1 MKKKSLYVV
10 MVIIGLFCL
19 FSYFNVLE
27 QSESSLQDEIL
38 QSRGEVDSRIV
49 ILGIDDSSLEKYGQW
64 PWSRTYI
71 AEAINKLSEG
81 KVAAIGVDFIYSE
94 ETRNAEEDA
103 KLVEAVRNA
112 GNVIMPVYG
121 NFGISTIK
129 KGEMEPI
136 SVKEPFEKLKEVSI
150 LAQINTIPDSDGV
163 VRKALTSFNYN
174 GKQINSFAI
183 EVYNQ
188 YLRNMSK
195 ADYLIE
201 TPKDGWNRTYITY
214 TSQPAN
220 DGSIENFPI
229 YKVLNGEIP
238 VEYFKDKIVL
248 IGPYA
253 IGLGDAYFTPLDH
266 GSPMYGVEIHG
277 NIIQNLLNSNFKREV
292 PEVIQIGLL
301 ILLGA
306 ICYIIFSKLKPVT
319 SFIIGLLFISAYLL
333 IGKFIFNIGFII
345 QLFYPTL
352 LIIIIY
358 IVMLVSNYISEYLDK
373 KRIRDLFGR
382 YVEPKV
388 VNKILDGGKDSV
400 KLGGERRN
408 ISVLFVDIRGF
419 TPLSEKCEPEEIVE
433 ILNRYLDLTSKS
445 IFNNLGTL
453 DKFIGDA
460 TMAIFNAPLDL
471 EDHAFKAV
479 QAAWEMKQ
487 GADELQKEL
496 LEKYGRSV
504 QFGIGV
510 NTGYAVVGNIG
521 SKMRMDYTAI
531 GDTVNTSARLESNA
545 KPGQILIS
553 QATYELVKGRVIV
566 SDLGEIKVK
575 GKEQG
580 INIFQLEGVG

>member
-10 MVIIGLFCL
+10 MAIIGLFCL

-38 QSRGEVDSRIV
+38 QSRGDVDSRIV
-49 ILGIDDSSLEKYGQW
+49 ILGVDDSSLEKYGQW
-64 PWSRTYI
+64 PWPRTYI
-71 AEAINKLSEG
+71 ADAINKLSQG
-81 KVAAIGVDFIYSE
+81 KAAAVGIDLIYSE
-94 ETRNAEEDA
+94 ETRNAEEDE
-103 KLVEAVRNA
+103 KLVEAVKNA

-121 NFGISTIK
+121 EFGNSIIK
-129 KGEMEPI
+129 KDEMKPI
-136 SVKEPFEKLKEVSI
+136 SVKEPFQKLKAVST
-150 LAQINTIPDSDGV
+150 LAQINTITDPDGV
-163 VRKALTSFNYN
+163 VRKALTSFDYN

-188 YLRNMSK
+188 YLCNTSK
-195 ADYLIE
+195 ADALIE
-201 TPKDGWNRTYITY
+201 IPKDGWNRTFITY
-214 TSQPAN
+214 VSQPAN
-220 DGSIENFPI
+220 DGSIEHFPI

-238 VEYFKDKIVL
+238 AEYFKDKIVL

-253 IGLGDAYFTPLDH
+253 VGLGDAYYTPLDH
-266 GSPMYGVEIHG
+266 SSPMYGVEIHA
-277 NIIQNLLNSNFKREV
+277 NIIQNLLNSNFKENV
-292 PEVIQIGLL
+292 PDAIQIVLL

-306 ICYIIFSKLKPVT
+306 ICYFIFSKLKPII
-319 SFIIGLLFISAYLL
+319 SFIIGVIFIITYLFI
-333 IGKFIFNIGFII
+333 GKLIFNMGFII
-345 QLFYPTL
+345 QLFYPTA

-358 IVMLVSNYISEYLDK
+358 ITMLVSNYISEYLDK

-382 YVEPKV
+382 YVEPEV

-433 ILNRYLDLTSKS
+433 ILNRYLDLTSRS
-445 IFNNLGTL
+445 IFNNQGTL

-545 KPGQILIS
+545 KPGQILMS
-553 QATYELVKGRVIV
+553 QATFELVKDKVIV

-580 INIFQLEGVG
+580 INIFQLEGVR

>member
-10 MVIIGLFCL
+10 MTVIAIFCV

-27 QSESSLQDEIL
+27 RSESSMQDEIL
-38 QSRGEVDSRIV
+38 QSKGDVDPRIV
-49 ILGIDDSSLEKYGQW
+49 ILGVDDSSLEKYGQW
-64 PWSRTYI
+64 PWPRTYI
-71 AEAINKLSEG
+71 ADAINKLSQG
-81 KVAAIGVDFIYSE
+81 KAAAIGVDLIYAE
-94 ETRNAEEDA
+94 ETRNSEEDE
-103 KLVEAVRNA
+103 KLVEAVKNA

-121 NFGISTIK
+121 EFGNSIIK
-129 KGEMEPI
+129 KNEMKPI
-136 SVKEPFEKLKEVSI
+136 SVKEPFQKLKEVST
-150 LAQINTIPDSDGV
+150 LAQINTITDPDGV
-163 VRKALTSFNYN
+163 VRKALTSFDYN

-188 YLRNMSK
+188 YLHNMNKESS
-195 ADYLIE
+195 LIQV
-201 TPKDGWNRTYITY
+201 PKDGWNRTFITY
-214 TSQPAN
+214 ASQPESEW
-220 DGSIENFPI
+220 SIEHFPI

-238 VEYFKDKIVL
+238 AEYFKDKIVL

-253 IGLGDAYFTPLDH
+253 VGLGDAYYTPLDH
-266 GSPMYGVEIHG
+266 SSPMYGVEIHA
-277 NIIQNLLNSNFKREV
+277 NIIQNLLHSNFKENI
-292 PEVIQIGLL
+292 PDIIQMILL
-301 ILLGA
+301 ILIGT
-306 ICYIIFSKLKPVT
+306 ICYIIFSKLKPIISFVIAVVFIGIYLFT
-319 SFIIGLLFISAYLL
+319 S
-333 IGKFIFNIGFII
+333 KFIFNIGFIL
-345 QLFYPTL
+345 QLFYPTA
-352 LIIIIY
+352 LILIVY
-358 IVMLVSNYISEYLDK
+358 IVMLVSNYIAEYLDK

-388 VNKILDGGKDSV
+388 VNKILDGGMDSV

-445 IFNNLGTL
+445 IFNNEGTL

-471 EDHAFKAV
+471 EEHAFKAV
-479 QAAWEMKQ
+479 KAAWEMKQ
-487 GADELQKEL
+487 GAEELQNEL
-496 LEKYGRSV
+496 MEKYGRSV

-553 QATYELVKGRVIV
+553 EATYKLVKDRVIV

-580 INIFQLEGVG
+580 INIFQLEGVR

>member
-10 MVIIGLFCL
+10 MTVIAIFCV

-27 QSESSLQDEIL
+27 RSESSMQDEIL
-38 QSRGEVDSRIV
+38 QSKGDVDPRIV
-49 ILGIDDSSLEKYGQW
+49 ILGVDDSSLEKYGQW
-64 PWSRTYI
+64 PWPRTYI
-71 AEAINKLSEG
+71 ADAINKLSQG
-81 KVAAIGVDFIYSE
+81 KAAAIGVDLIYAE
-94 ETRNAEEDA
+94 ETRNSEEDE
-103 KLVEAVRNA
+103 KLVEAVKNA

-121 NFGISTIK
+121 EFGNSIIK
-129 KGEMEPI
+129 KNEMKPI
-136 SVKEPFEKLKEVSI
+136 SVKEPFQKLKEVST
-150 LAQINTIPDSDGV
+150 LAQINTITDPDGV
-163 VRKALTSFNYN
+163 VRKALTSFDYN

-188 YLRNMSK
+188 YLHNMNKESS
-195 ADYLIE
+195 LIQV
-201 TPKDGWNRTYITY
+201 PKDGWNRTFITY
-214 TSQPAN
+214 ASQPESEW
-220 DGSIENFPI
+220 SIEHFPI

-238 VEYFKDKIVL
+238 AEYFKDKIVL

-253 IGLGDAYFTPLDH
+253 VGLGDTFYTPLDH
-266 GSPMYGVEIHG
+266 SSTMYGVEIHA
-277 NIIQNLLNSNFKREV
+277 NIIQNLLRSNFKENV
-292 PEVIQIGLL
+292 PDMIQIILL
-301 ILLGA
+301 ILIGT
-306 ICYIIFSKLKPVT
+306 ICYIIFSKLKPII
-319 SFIIGLLFISAYLL
+319 SFVIALVFIGIYLFIS
-333 IGKFIFNIGFII
+333 KFIFNMGFIL
-345 QLFYPTL
+345 QLFYPTA
-352 LIIIIY
+352 LILIVY
-358 IVMLVSNYISEYLDK
+358 IVMLVSNYIAEYLDK

-388 VNKILDGGKDSV
+388 VNKILDGGMDSV

-445 IFNNLGTL
+445 IFNNEGTL

-471 EDHAFKAV
+471 EEHAFKAV
-479 QAAWEMKQ
+479 KAAWEMKQ
-487 GADELQKEL
+487 GAEELQNEL
-496 LEKYGRSV
+496 MEKYGRSV

-553 QATYELVKGRVIV
+553 EATYKLVKDRVIV

-580 INIFQLEGVG
+580 INIFQLEGVR

>member
-1 MKKKSLYVV
+1 MKKKSSYVV
-10 MVIIGLFCL
+10 MVIIGIFCL
-19 FSYFNVLE
+19 FSYFNVME
-27 QSESSLQDEIL
+27 HSESSLQDEIL

-71 AEAINKLSEG
+71 ADAINKLSEG
-81 KVAAIGVDFIYSE
+81 KAAAIGIDLIYAE
-94 ETRNAEEDA
+94 ETRNAEEDE
-103 KLVEAVRNA
+103 KLVEAVNNA

-121 NFGISTIK
+121 EFGNSTIK
-129 KGEMEPI
+129 KDEMKPI
-136 SVKEPFEKLKEVSI
+136 SVKEPFQKLKVVST

-163 VRKALTSFNYN
+163 VRKALTFFEHG
-174 GKQINSFAI
+174 GKQINSFGM

-188 YLRNMSK
+188 YLNSISK
-195 ADYLIE
+195 SDTAIE
-201 TPKDGWNRTYITY
+201 VPKDGWNRTFITY
-214 TSQPAN
+214 TSQPASE
-220 DGSIENFPI
+220 GSIENFPI
-229 YKVLNGEIP
+229 YRLLNGEIP
-238 VEYFKDKIVL
+238 AEYFKDKIVL

-253 IGLGDAYFTPLDH
+253 VGLGDAYYTPLDH
-266 GSPMYGVEIHG
+266 SSPMYGVEIHA
-277 NIIQNLLNSNFKREV
+277 NIIQNLLNSNFKENV
-292 PEVIQIGLL
+292 PDVMQIFVL
-301 ILLGA
+301 ILLG
-306 ICYIIFSKLKPVT
+306 IVCYLIFSKLKPII
-319 SFIIGLLFISAYLL
+319 SFIIGIIFIITYLL
-333 IGKFIFNIGFII
+333 IGKFIFDMGFII
-345 QLFYPTL
+345 QLFYPIA

-358 IVMLVSNYISEYLDK
+358 ITMLISNYISEYLDK

-382 YVEPKV
+382 YVEPQV
-388 VNKILDGGKDSV
+388 VNQILDGGKDSV

-433 ILNRYLDLTSKS
+433 ILNKYLDLTSKS
-445 IFNNLGTL
+445 IFNNQGTL

-471 EDHAFKAV
+471 EDHAFRAV

-504 QFGIGV
+504 QFGIGI
-510 NTGYAVVGNIG
+510 NTGDAVVGNIG

-545 KPGQILIS
+545 KPGQILMS
-553 QATYELVKGRVIV
+553 QATYELVKDKVIV

-580 INIFQLEGVG
+580 INIFQLEGVI

>member
-1 MKKKSLYVV
+1 MKKKSLYIV

-19 FSYFNVLE
+19 FSYYNVME
-27 QSESSLQDEIL
+27 QAESSLQDEIL

-49 ILGIDDSSLEKYGQW
+49 ILGVDDSSLEKYGQW

-71 AEAINKLSEG
+71 AEVINKLSQG
-81 KVAAIGVDFIYSE
+81 KAAAIGIDFIYAE

-103 KLVEAVRNA
+103 KLTEAVRNA
-112 GNVIMPVYG
+112 GNVVMPVYG

-129 KGEMEPI
+129 KGAMEPI
-136 SVKEPFEKLKEVSI
+136 SIKEPFEKLKEVST
-150 LAQINTIPDSDGV
+150 LAHINTILDSDGI

-174 GKQINSFAI
+174 GKQINSFAV

-195 ADYLIE
+195 VDYLTQI
-201 TPKDGWNRTYITY
+201 PKDGWNRTYITY
-214 TSQPAN
+214 ASQPAN
-220 DGSIENFPI
+220 EGSVENFPI

-248 IGPYA
+248 VGPYA
-253 IGLGDAYFTPLDH
+253 VGLGDAYFTPLDH
-266 GSPMYGVEIHG
+266 SSSMYGVEIHA
-277 NIIQNLLNSNFKREV
+277 NIIQNLLNSNFKNDV
-292 PEVIQIGLL
+292 TDFIHIGLL
-301 ILLGA
+301 ILLGC
-306 ICYIIFSKLKPVT
+306 ICYAIFSKLKPIA
-319 SFIIGLLFISAYLL
+319 SFIIAAVFIATYLL
-333 IGKFIFNIGFII
+333 IGKFIFNIGWII
-345 QLFYPTL
+345 QLFYPTV

-358 IVMLVSNYISEYLDK
+358 IVMLVSNYIAEYLDK
-373 KRIRDLFGR
+373 KRIRGLFGR

-471 EDHAFKAV
+471 EDHAFMAV

-504 QFGIGV
+504 QFGIGI

-545 KPGQILIS
+545 KAGQILMS
-553 QATYELVKGRVIV
+553 KATYELVKDRVIV
-566 SDLGEIKVK
+566 NDLGEIKVK

-580 INIFQLEGVG
+580 ISIFQLEGVR

>member
-1 MKKKSLYVV
+1 MKKKSLYVI
-10 MVIIGLFCL
+10 MTVIAIFCL

-27 QSESSLQDEIL
+27 RSESSMQDEIL
-38 QSRGEVDSRIV
+38 QSKGDVDSRIV
-49 ILGIDDSSLEKYGQW
+49 ILGVDDSSLEKYGQW
-64 PWSRTYI
+64 PWPRTYI
-71 AEAINKLSEG
+71 ADAINKLSQG
-81 KVAAIGVDFIYSE
+81 KAAAIGVDLIYAEETLNSE
-94 ETRNAEEDA
+94 EDE
-103 KLVEAVRNA
+103 KLVEAVKNA

-121 NFGISTIK
+121 EFGNSIIK
-129 KGEMEPI
+129 KNEMKPI
-136 SVKEPFEKLKEVSI
+136 SVKEPFQKLKVVST
-150 LAQINTIPDSDGV
+150 LAQINTIQDSDGI
-163 VRKALTSFNYN
+163 VRKALTSFDYN

-188 YLRNMSK
+188 YLRNTSK
-195 ADYLIE
+195 ADESIE
-201 TPKDGWNRTYITY
+201 MPKDGWNRTFITY
-214 TSQPAN
+214 VSQPAN
-220 DGSIENFPI
+220 DWSIEHFPI

-253 IGLGDAYFTPLDH
+253 VGLGDAFYTPLDH
-266 GSPMYGVEIHG
+266 SSTMYGVEIHA
-277 NIIQNLLNSNFKREV
+277 NIIQNLLNSNFKENV
-292 PEVIQIGLL
+292 PDAIQIFLL

-306 ICYIIFSKLKPVT
+306 ISYFIFNKLKPIT
-319 SFIIGLLFISAYLL
+319 SFIIGVIFISTYLFIAKL
-333 IGKFIFNIGFII
+333 IFNMGFII
-345 QLFYPTL
+345 QLFYPTA

-358 IVMLVSNYISEYLDK
+358 ITMLASKYISEYLDK

-388 VNKILDGGKDSV
+388 VNKILDGGMDSV

-445 IFNNLGTL
+445 IFNNEGTL

-471 EDHAFKAV
+471 EEHAFKAV
-479 QAAWEMKQ
+479 RAAWEMKQ
-487 GADELQKEL
+487 GAEELQKEL
-496 LEKYGRSV
+496 MEKYGRSV

-531 GDTVNTSARLESNA
+531 GDTVNISARLESNA

-553 QATYELVKGRVIV
+553 EATYKLVKDRVIV

-575 GKEQG
+575 GKEQE
-580 INIFQLEGVG
+580 INIFQLEGVR

>member
-10 MVIIGLFCL
+10 MAVIAIFCL

-27 QSESSLQDEIL
+27 HSESSMQDEIL
-38 QSRGEVDSRIV
+38 QSKGDVDSRIV
-49 ILGIDDSSLEKYGQW
+49 ILGVDDSSLEKYGQW
-64 PWSRTYI
+64 PWPRTYI
-71 AEAINKLSEG
+71 ADAINKLSQG
-81 KVAAIGVDFIYSE
+81 KAAAIGVDLIYAE
-94 ETRNAEEDA
+94 ETRNSEEDE
-103 KLVEAVRNA
+103 KLVEAVKNA

-121 NFGISTIK
+121 EFGNSIIK
-129 KGEMEPI
+129 KNEMKPI
-136 SVKEPFEKLKEVSI
+136 SVKEPFQKLKVVST
-150 LAQINTIPDSDGV
+150 LAQINTITDPDGI
-163 VRKALTSFNYN
+163 VRKALTSFDYN
-174 GKQINSFAI
+174 GKQINSFPI

-188 YLRNMSK
+188 YLHNMNKENS
-195 ADYLIE
+195 LIQM
-201 TPKDGWNRTYITY
+201 PKDGWNRTFITY
-214 TSQPAN
+214 TSQPASE
-220 DGSIENFPI
+220 GSIEHFSI

-253 IGLGDAYFTPLDH
+253 VGLGDTYYTPLDH
-266 GSPMYGVEIHG
+266 SSPMYGVEIHA
-277 NIIQNLLNSNFKREV
+277 NIIQNLLYSNFKENV
-292 PEVIQIGLL
+292 PDGIQIILL
-301 ILLGA
+301 ILIGT
-306 ICYIIFSKLKPVT
+306 ICYIIFSKLKPIMSFAIAVIFIGIYLFT
-319 SFIIGLLFISAYLL
+319 S
-333 IGKFIFNIGFII
+333 KFIFNIGFII
-345 QLFYPTL
+345 QLFYPTA
-352 LIIIIY
+352 LIIIVY

-445 IFNNLGTL
+445 IFNNQGTL

-479 QAAWEMKQ
+479 KAAWEMKQ
-487 GADELQKEL
+487 GADELQNEL
-496 LEKYGRSV
+496 MEKYGRSV

-553 QATYELVKGRVIV
+553 EATYTLVKDRVIV

-580 INIFQLEGVG
+580 INIFQLEGVR

>member
-1 MKKKSLYVV
+1 

-38 QSRGEVDSRIV
+38 QSRGDVDSRIV
-49 ILGIDDSSLEKYGQW
+49 ILGVDDPSLEKYGQW
-64 PWSRTYI
+64 PWPRTYI
-71 AEAINKLSEG
+71 ADAINKLSQG
-81 KVAAIGVDFIYSE
+81 KAAAIGVDLIYSE
-94 ETRNAEEDA
+94 ETRNAEEDE
-103 KLVEAVRNA
+103 KLVEAVKNA

-121 NFGISTIK
+121 EFGNSTIK
-129 KGEMEPI
+129 KDEMKPI
-136 SVKEPFEKLKEVSI
+136 SVKEPFQKLKAVST
-150 LAQINTIPDSDGV
+150 LAQINTITDPDGV
-163 VRKALTSFNYN
+163 VRKALTSFEYN
-174 GKQINSFAI
+174 GKQINSFGI

-188 YLRNMSK
+188 YLRNTSK
-195 ADYLIE
+195 ADALIE
-201 TPKDGWNRTYITY
+201 IPKDGWNRTFITY
-214 TSQPAN
+214 VSQPAN
-220 DGSIENFPI
+220 DGSIEHFPI

-253 IGLGDAYFTPLDH
+253 VGLGDAFYTPLDH
-266 GSPMYGVEIHG
+266 SSPMYGVEIHA
-277 NIIQNLLNSNFKREV
+277 NIIQNLLNSNFKENV
-292 PEVIQIGLL
+292 PDAIQIVIL
-301 ILLGA
+301 ILLGI
-306 ICYIIFSKLKPVT
+306 ICYLIFSKLKPIT
-319 SFIIGLLFISAYLL
+319 SFIIGVVFIITYLFI
-333 IGKFIFNIGFII
+333 GKLIFNMGFII
-345 QLFYPTL
+345 QLFYTTA

-358 IVMLVSNYISEYLDK
+358 ITMLVSNYISEYLDK

-433 ILNRYLDLTSKS
+433 ILNRYLDLTSRS
-445 IFNNLGTL
+445 IFNNQGTV

-510 NTGYAVVGNIG
+510 NTGDAVVGNIG

-545 KPGQILIS
+545 KPGQILMS
-553 QATYELVKGRVIV
+553 QATYELVKDRVIV
-566 SDLGEIKVK
+566 SNLGEIKVK

-580 INIFQLEGVG
+580 INIFQLEGVR